1 MAWHAKGRF
10 EVSMM
15 VLLCSAALIGFTGR
29 QSLGAVSRFGDL
41 FPAHEFSALL
51 SAEDQ
56 TYLGLSEGESFN
68 LADVQADLIV
78 LELLNIYCTSC
89 QMQAPIY
96 NDVFRTIDK
105 DPTMRHK
112 VKWLAVGVGNNPT
125 EVKAF
130 RKMKE
135 IPFPIVPDAHFD
147 LYDAIG
153 GPGGIRTP
161 FTLLVRRDQEG
172 RAIVIDSHMGLRQET
187 EEIVEGIKAALQ
199 YDLAYVRMREGE
211 RLVLPAGKK
220 LEPPLSDDDLLR
232 KVKEGMTISG
242 GVVEELRRITPD
254 DEFLYMGRVRLAT
267 GDKQLFAKVVSRPP
281 VCDICHDI
289 HFIYVFD
296 GDGMIVNFIPIHLTK
311 YGNRKWSE
319 EDIQTM
325 KDRLIG
331 RSILTP
337 FHFDRDVDAVS
348 RATITSV
355 VIFYS
360 LERGRGIY
368 DQLPKAE
375 SIQ

>member
-1 MAWHAKGRF
+1 MAWHVKGRSK
-10 EVSMM
+10 VSMI
-15 VLLCSAALIGFTGR
+15 VLLCFAVLIGFTGR
-29 QSLGAVSRFGDL
+29 QSLGGVSRFGDL
-41 FPAHEFSALL
+41 FPPHEFSTLL

-96 NDVFRTIDK
+96 NDVFRAIDK
-105 DPTMRHK
+105 DPTMRQR
-112 VKWLAVGVGNNPT
+112 VKWLAVGVGNNPR

-199 YDLAYVRMREGE
+199 YDLAYVKMREGE

-232 KVKEGMTISG
+232 KVKEGMTIPG

-254 DEFLYMGRVRLAT
+254 AEFLYMGRVRLAT

-296 GDGMIVNFIPIHLTK
+296 DDGMIVNFIPIHLTK

-319 EDIQTM
+319 KDTQTM

-337 FHFDRDVDAVS
+337 FHFDREVDAVS

-360 LERGRGIY
+360 LGRGREIY
-368 DQLPKAE
+368 DQLPKAG

>member
-1 MAWHAKGRF
+1 MTWHVKGRSKA
-10 EVSMM
+10 SMI
-15 VLLCSAALIGFTGR
+15 VLLCFVVLIGFTGGHSR
-29 QSLGAVSRFGDL
+29 SAVSRFGDL
-41 FPAHEFSALL
+41 FPAHEFSVSL
-51 SAEDQ
+51 SAEDR
-56 TYLGLSEGESFN
+56 TYLGLSERASFN
-68 LADVQADLIV
+68 LADVQADLLV

-105 DPTMRHK
+105 DPTMRDR
-112 VKWLAVGVGNNPT
+112 VKWLAVGVGNNPR
-125 EVKAF
+125 EVEAF
-130 RKMKE
+130 RKMKD
-135 IPFPIVPDAHFD
+135 IPFPVVPDAHFD
-147 LYDAIG
+147 LYEAIG

-161 FTLLVRRDQEG
+161 FTLLVRKDQEG

-187 EEIVEGIKAALQ
+187 EDIVEGIKAALQ
-199 YDLAYVRMREGE
+199 YDLAYVQMGDGE
-211 RLVLPAGKK
+211 RLVLPAGQR
-220 LEPPLSDDDLLR
+220 LEPPLSGDDLLQT
-232 KVKEGMTISG
+232 VKEGMTVSG
-242 GVVEELRRITPD
+242 GVVEELRRISPD
-254 DEFLYMGRVRLAT
+254 AEFLFMGRVRLAT

-296 GDGMIVNFIPIHLTK
+296 GEGTIVNFIPIHLTK
-311 YGNRKWSE
+311 YGNRKWSQ
-319 EDIQTM
+319 EDIQAM

-337 FHFDRDVDAVS
+337 FQFDREVDAVS

-360 LERGRGIY
+360 LGRGKEIY
-368 DQLPKAE
+368 DQLPKTG